1 MQELHISGYFFYL
14 LQVLETINFLTTAL
28 AIFSILAIPV
38 CIVILLD
45 NETSQYQK
53 KAGIVFLIIFI
64 LSIPAAIFLPNTK
77 TATYMYAEYLV
88 QTQKIS
94 SDQQLNV
101 EFIYQKIQLL
111 EKSK

>member
-28 AIFSILAIPV
+28 AIVSILAIPV

-45 NETSQYQK
+45 NKANQFQK
-53 KAGIVFLIIFI
+53 KAGIIFLIIFI
-64 LSIPAAIFLPNTK
+64 FSIPAAIFLPNTK
-77 TATYMYAEYLV
+77 TATYIYAEYLA

-94 SDQQLNV
+94 PDQQLNV
-101 EFIYQKIQLL
+101 EFIYNKIHKQAITQ
-111 EKSK
+111 

>member
-1 MQELHISGYFFYL
+1 MQELHISGYFLYL
-14 LQVLETINFLTTAL
+14 LQVLETLNFLTTTL
-28 AIFSILAIPV
+28 AIFSTVAIPV

-45 NETSQYQK
+45 NKTNQFQK

-64 LSIPAAIFLPNTK
+64 FAIPAAIFLPNTK

-94 SDQQLNV
+94 PSQQLNV
-101 EFIYQKIQLL
+101 ESIYQKIHKL